1 MKMKKSIFT
10 LLVTSLLC
18 SGCNT
23 KNTSSSNNEPQLT
36 KIKITN
42 ASKEGSV
49 INPNDVII
57 KNTKHSLD
65 SSMLNNYQYLP
76 SIGDVNIL
84 VVPVLL
90 PGYDVIDLDNDGNDD
105 KDKILSDIE
114 KAFFSEE
121 LETFESVKSF
131 YKKSSFGKLNISGE
145 VTDWFEVSEE
155 TDYKS
160 ANEIDYYQTYDL
172 VDKIV
177 NWAKYSLGMDMTKYD
192 NDNDGYIDGIWC
204 IYSCPNYTNGGPQTD
219 YGNYWAYTSWGN
231 QDAKVN
237 RPNVN
242 DPIYNLFGWA
252 SYDFMYE
259 GYGINNIDA
268 HTYIHETGH
277 FLGLSDYYSDQMT
290 YNPIGKVDMMDAN
303 ICDHNS
309 YSKMLLGW
317 TKPYVV
323 TGNATIELDTF
334 DKENSLI
341 VIPSDNEVIENNTF
355 DPFSE
360 YILIEVYSNDELN
373 NYDSLNKYSN
383 GIQGIN
389 DKGVRIYHVDNRKF
403 LIDTSN
409 EFNLTCL
416 EYNNEKIDSDH
427 RLATPITNNR
437 GIDFYNEYFNLDI
450 NVNLFDEIRMIEATN
465 VDTFSS
471 GGIQKPKSL
480 FKTNDEFSLEKYGK
494 NFFINENKFNNGDTF
509 SYKVLIE
516 EVK

>member
-49 INPNDVII
+49 IKPNDVII

-105 KDKILSDIE
+105 NDKVLSDIE

-192 NDNDGYIDGIWC
+192 NDSDGYIDGIWC

-259 GYGINNIDA
+259 GY
-268 HTYIHETGH
+268 
-277 FLGLSDYYSDQMT
+277 
-290 YNPIGKVDMMDAN
+290 
-303 ICDHNS
+303 
-309 YSKMLLGW
+309 
-317 TKPYVV
+317 
-323 TGNATIELDTF
+323 
-334 DKENSLI
+334 
-341 VIPSDNEVIENNTF
+341 
-355 DPFSE
+355 
-360 YILIEVYSNDELN
+360 
-373 NYDSLNKYSN
+373 
-383 GIQGIN
+383 
-389 DKGVRIYHVDNRKF
+389 
-403 LIDTSN
+403 
-409 EFNLTCL
+409 
-416 EYNNEKIDSDH
+416 
-427 RLATPITNNR
+427 
-437 GIDFYNEYFNLDI
+437 
-450 NVNLFDEIRMIEATN
+450 
-465 VDTFSS
+465 
-471 GGIQKPKSL
+471 
-480 FKTNDEFSLEKYGK
+480 
-494 NFFINENKFNNGDTF
+494 
-509 SYKVLIE
+509 
-516 EVK
+516 